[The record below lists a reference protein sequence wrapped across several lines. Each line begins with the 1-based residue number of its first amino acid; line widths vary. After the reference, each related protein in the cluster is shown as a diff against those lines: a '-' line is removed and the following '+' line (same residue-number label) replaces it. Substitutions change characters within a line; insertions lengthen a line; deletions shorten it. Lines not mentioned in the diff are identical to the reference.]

1 MQNMPSN
8 LQIGSYFKAKRQEAL
23 LSIDALSKATQIS
36 SELILKYE
44 SGEAQFHL
52 EDIYAIS
59 NVLNIDPSDIMELF
73 YTLVYQQSSEAHH
86 KSKAE

>member
-1 MQNMPSN
+1 MQHMPSN
-8 LQIGSYFKAKRQEAL
+8 LQIGSYFKAKREESL

-36 SELILKYE
+36 SDLLMKYE

-52 EDIYAIS
+52 EDIFAIS

-73 YTLVYQQSSEAHH
+73 YTLVYQQPADISQ
-86 KSKAE
+86 KAKA